1 MYRDLVIATLQA
13 AVSIYQVLHR
23 GNLNFLFASSFVP
36 ATATF
41 DRSLRYDFLACV
53 DVEWWNYDS
62 INLYF

>member
-53 DVEWWNYDS
+53 DIVW
-62 INLYF
+62 